1 MISGAEKVGSTS
13 EDPQASQEKHPLED
27 VPPFDPDAAARRIEE
42 ARQISA
48 NNPEK
53 GYSDFEGENVWGGS
67 DDDYG
72 SYDDINSPTELERSS
87 MRLPK
92 YERILS
98 NPNHLKTAKENYL
111 EQYQPDSKS
120 RADILSC
127 KDLLDHYVLGQLSG
141 DSAKD
146 FVNSE
151 QFKNYASYIVDTARQ
166 KVQIINGKKHYPELS
181 TNPVLK
187 NPEYRR
193 LVISQLQPADQV
205 DRIVNNLGENEAM
218 YKSYLKTIENRLENR
233 ALVSQG
239 ELNIVGDYLYS
250 GRDFGSDLAK
260 KFTCYMF
267 NDARERQDLKSSTQI
282 GGALANYF
290 GYKDTLDDRLK
301 DRRIIIA
308 NNAGY
313 NDKKQKLVPVRT
325 GVSRTEYCVL
335 EQNKIND
342 MSLSS
347 EEGLSKSRPETIS
360 DLYSLMLV
368 SFHELTHDYQK
379 FMVADGKDNSSAMA
393 YILNQVLRKNKNKCF
408 PKIDK
413 DLNKVLDENGNEVK
427 TGYYQAN
434 HDSDEIEIQADE
446 EAWRQCRKF
455 IHEHEKQYYWD
466 KKDEAGD
473 KRASD
478 HWIKC
483 IENEQEV
490 RTRRAFALKV
500 DENGQEMPY
509 IQYDI
514 EQLGKSIKEDPNI
527 IKQYPQLSEFFD
539 KSGFIKPDIFFN
551 KRIASVDI
559 DAIDIITDNFGV
571 EITTY
576 ALMDSANVKNIL
588 SYIQDPN
595 NSLSEAQVKR
605 CVFNLWN
612 VLHQN
617 VLKTKP
623 LKNINF
629 DNYSDTKTRG
639 KNTSVGDLK
648 ESYLKQYIHQ
658 LFNCTHVAEVLKDRY
673 PQTSSEIEHQEQTSF
688 ISHYNELARDVDLP
702 AEYSDKVKNRYLRTK
717 NKALRQIA
725 MQL

>member
-72 SYDDINSPTELERSS
+72 SYDDINSPTKLERSS

-239 ELNIVGDYLYS
+239 ELNMVGDYLYS

-260 KFTCYMF
+260 KFACYMF

-313 NDKKQKLVPVRT
+313 NDKKQKLVPVNT
-325 GVSRTEYCVL
+325 GVSRAEYCVL
-335 EQNKIND
+335 EQNKINN

-408 PKIDK
+408 SKIDK

-478 HWIKC
+478 HWLKC
-483 IENEQEV
+483 KENEQEV

-514 EQLGKSIKEDPNI
+514 EQLGKSIKDDPNI
-527 IKQYPQLSEFFD
+527 IKQYPQLSEFLD
-539 KSGFIKPDIFFN
+539 KSRFIKPDIFFN

-571 EITTY
+571 EIATY
-576 ALMDSANVKNIL
+576 TLMDSANVKNIL

-648 ESYLKQYIHQ
+648 ESYLKQYLHQ
-658 LFNCTHVAEVLKDRY
+658 LFNCTHIAEVLKDKY
-673 PQTSSEIEHQEQTSF
+673 PQVGTEIEHQEQTSF
-688 ISHYNELARDVDLP
+688 ISYYNELARDVDLS

>member
-1 MISGAEKVGSTS
+1 MFSGAEKVGSTS

-27 VPPFDPDAAARRIEE
+27 VPPFDPDAAARRVEE
-42 ARQISA
+42 ARQILA

-67 DDDYG
+67 DDDYD
-72 SYDDINSPTELERSS
+72 SYDDINSPAKLERSS

-239 ELNIVGDYLYS
+239 ELNMVGDYLYS

-260 KFTCYMF
+260 KFACYMF

-313 NDKKQKLVPVRT
+313 NDKEQKLVPVST

-408 PKIDK
+408 SKIDK

-455 IHEHEKQYYWD
+455 IHEHEKQYYWG

-478 HWIKC
+478 HWFKC
-483 IENEQEV
+483 KENEQEV

-559 DAIDIITDNFGV
+559 DAIDTITDDFGV
-571 EITTY
+571 EIATY
-576 ALMDSANVKNIL
+576 ALMDSSNVKNIL

-595 NSLSEAQVKR
+595 NNLSEAQVKR
-605 CVFNLWN
+605 CVSNLWN
-612 VLHQN
+612 VLHQDA
-617 VLKTKP
+617 LKTRP

-648 ESYLKQYIHQ
+648 ESYLKQYLHQ
-658 LFNCTHVAEVLKDRY
+658 LFNCTHIAEVLKDKY
-673 PQTSSEIEHQEQTSF
+673 PQTGTEIEHQEQTYF
-688 ISHYNELARDVDLP
+688 ISYYNELARDVDLS

-717 NKALRQIA
+717 NKALQQIA